1 MYVQVD
7 RTGTDSIK
15 EAAFVFG
22 YGHTVIAISP
32 SFPPASLELVSL
44 GAQKKW
50 LKKPSEWITKE
61 LLLSIKYY
69 NTKKRG
75 ATPSF
80 YFL

>member
-1 MYVQVD
+1 MQVD

-32 SFPPASLELVSL
+32 SLSLPASFGIGFSW
-44 GAQKKW
+44 GQKKW